1 MLLMWAELQSAR
13 DRAND
18 ISKKIERL
26 LKEQSSLSKSEIAKY
41 SDRLLIDVDAS
52 LEEIE
57 KEYKEMVKYIENHRK
72 ALRAKSTFLRRHN
85 SRDKH

>member
-1 MLLMWAELQSAR
+1 MWAELQSAR
-13 DRAND
+13 DRANE

-26 LKEQSSLSKSEIAKY
+26 LKEQSSLNKSEISKY

-57 KEYKEMVKYIENHRK
+57 NEYKEMIRHIEKHRK

-85 SRDKH
+85 SRNKS

>member
-1 MLLMWAELQSAR
+1 MWAELQSAR

-26 LKEQSSLSKSEIAKY
+26 LKEQSSLNKSEIARY
-41 SDRLLIDVDAS
+41 SDRLLVDIESSLQEIDN
-52 LEEIE
+52 
-57 KEYKEMVKYIENHRK
+57 EYKELVKDIEKHRK

-85 SRDKH
+85 SRTNRL